1 MTGYPQIG
9 FNPYSMYE
17 NWGYG
22 YQYPA
27 FRGVQNVPQPV
38 SVPQPN
44 VNLQTPPD
52 TVSFK
57 ATEHIQTKPKKEG
70 LSTGAKWGLG
80 ALALAGIGTA
90 VCFATRGKVGAKSA
104 QQLAE
109 NIEFKPAKT
118 VEEAKKFAQE
128 KLNVLYN
135 DIDDVGTVNFIN
147 EWLTGIRNNP
157 KLGKEYYPRI
167 IYKSDCRGSFYC
179 LTNKEAIINGKN
191 YGYALG
197 VNTERFTNF
206 KSNLNSIM
214 DEIVDVTSNKHL
226 FKKVANGYDIAQ
238 PELNTPFVRKLLDRV
253 NKSNLD
259 NLSYKEK
266 WSIYDDLIAIQ
277 EGKIVDGKLVE
288 QKRSLHTYLNYE
300 LGHLVHNKSISN
312 YDELAKVEELKERG
326 KEISPLVKEF
336 KTDKAHQ
343 ATAGKVSYYAKES
356 PLEFVAETFAGLL
369 DGKTYSDDVMA
380 LYKKYGGPAL
390 T

>member
-1 MTGYPQIG
+1 
-9 FNPYSMYE
+9 
-17 NWGYG
+17 
-22 YQYPA
+22 
-27 FRGVQNVPQPV
+27 
-38 SVPQPN
+38 
-44 VNLQTPPD
+44 
-52 TVSFK
+52 VSFK
-57 ATEHIQTKPKKEG
+57 ATEHIQPKPKKEG
-70 LSTGAKWGLG
+70 LSTGAKLGLG
-80 ALALAGIGTA
+80 ALALAGVGTA
-90 VCFATRGKVGAKSA
+90 IYFATGGRVGAKQA

-109 NIEFKPAKT
+109 HIEFKPAKT
-118 VEEAKKFAQE
+118 AEEAKKFAQE
-128 KLNVLYN
+128 KLNVFYN

-157 KLGKEYYPRI
+157 KLGNEAYPRI
-167 IYKSDCRGSFYC
+167 IYKSNCRGSFYS
-179 LTNKEAIINGKN
+179 LTNKEVIYNGKN
-191 YGYALG
+191 YGFGLG
-197 VNTERFTNF
+197 VNTEPFTNF

-214 DEIVDVTSNKHL
+214 DEIVGGKSDKRL

-238 PELNTPFVRKLLDRV
+238 PELDTPFVRKLLDRV

-259 NLSYKEK
+259 NLSYQEK
-266 WSIYDDLIAIQ
+266 WGIYDDLLAIQ

-288 QKRSLHTYLNYE
+288 QKRSLHTYLNHE

-336 KTDKAHQ
+336 TTDKAHQ
-343 ATAGKVSYYAKES
+343 ATAGKVSDYAKKS